1 MEVFWIICLDWRSV
15 SSVSSF
21 GISFHC
27 GQALLVLDE
36 LRIELLE
43 TNKH

>member
-1 MEVFWIICLDWRSV
+1 MEVFWIICLDWR
-15 SSVSSF
+15 SVSSF